1 MALLFIIITIL
12 SYALFS
18 KDNLISAFF
27 SQCMDAFTRCTLL
40 HALRLLALR
49 YAQLDVMQHSTK
61 LNVEYFRR
69 CYRMY
74 AKISYLHFHV
84 VETQEAG

>member
-1 MALLFIIITIL
+1 MALLFIIVTIL

-27 SQCMDAFTRCTLL
+27 SQDALTRCTLL

-61 LNVEYFRR
+61 LNVEYFR